1 MNTNLLAAAPATKR
15 GRPDYI
21 RIEGLSKN
29 FGRGNDGVLALQQI
43 DCTIEQG
50 SFVTIVGPSGCG
62 KSTLLRILA
71 GLLDYDIGQVA
82 LDGQPIHGTRRDV
95 GVVFQSSI
103 LLPWR
108 TILENVMLPA
118 EVLGIDRKQARDR
131 AMQLLHMVRLE
142 GFEHKLPRQL
152 SGGMQ
157 QRASIA
163 RALLHDPK
171 ILLMDEPF
179 GALDAMT
186 RERMNLELQRIWMES
201 GKTVVL
207 ITHSIPEAVF
217 LGDKVFVM
225 SPRPGTLERVLPID
239 LPRPRTM
246 DVMSHPTFAAAS
258 ASIRERFSHAA
269 SFD

>member
-1 MNTNLLAAAPATKR
+1 MSTNHERAS

-21 RIEGLSKN
+21 RIEGLSKH
-29 FGRGNDGVLALQQI
+29 FGDGGEGVLALKDV
-43 DCTIEQG
+43 DCRIEQG

-71 GLLDYDIGQVA
+71 GLLDYDIGRVL
-82 LDGQPIHGTRRDV
+82 LDGQPIRGTRRDV

-118 EVLGIDRKQARDR
+118 EVLGLPVKQARER
-131 AMQLLHMVRLE
+131 AMQLLHMVRLD

-217 LGDKVFVM
+217 LGDRVFVM
-225 SPRPGTLERVLPID
+225 SPRPGTLERVLSID
-239 LPRPRTM
+239 LPRPRSM
-246 DVMSHPTFAAAS
+246 AVMSDPAFAAAS

>member
-1 MNTNLLAAAPATKR
+1 MNA
-15 GRPDYI
+15 DYI
-21 RIEGLSKN
+21 RIEGLSKT
-29 FGRGNDGVLALQQI
+29 FGIGSDGVLALHDI
-43 DCTIEQG
+43 DCAIEQG

-71 GLLDYDIGQVA
+71 GLLDYDVGSVL
-82 LDGQPIHGTRRDV
+82 LDGQTTHGTRRDI

-108 TILENVMLPA
+108 TIIENVMLPA
-118 EVLGIDRKQARDR
+118 EVLGLDMPQARER
-131 AMQLLHMVRLE
+131 AMQLLHMVRLD
-142 GFEHKLPRQL
+142 GFENKLPRQL

-217 LGDKVFVM
+217 LGDVVFVM
-225 SPRPGTLERVLPID
+225 SPRPGTLEKVIHID
-239 LPRPRTM
+239 LPRPREL
-246 DVMSHPTFAAAS
+246 DVMGDPAFSAATAG
-258 ASIRERFSHAA
+258 IRARFSHAA
-269 SFD
+269 AFD